1 MPINTYSPEIRQ
13 AHMSAEQQIP
23 RKRGTSMY
31 GELLDEVRAAGLL
44 QPQTAY
50 YISRITINTA
60 ALSGAWALFFLLG
73 NSWLQLV
80 TAGFL
85 GFMFA
90 QCAMIG
96 HDAAHRLVS
105 RSRVVNSALG
115 YVHFDLLI
123 GMSFG
128 YWAERHRR
136 HHTYPNDP
144 ERDPEVNN
152 EFIAFTVAQMHARSG
167 LRRRLSRCQAILFF
181 PGIFLLQPYAMRV
194 THSRQLL
201 RSRNRG
207 RVAESCLLAMH
218 AALYI
223 TAVFLVLSP
232 TLAVVFVIAQQGLF
246 SAYLGGIIAP
256 NHKGMEIQYNSTGTG
271 FLKRQLHSSRN
282 IRGGLLTEILFGG
295 LNYQIEHHLF
305 PSMPT
310 PCLRRAKPIVR
321 DYCERHNLM
330 YVETSIFGSYR
341 TLLAYLHTVGRSS
354 ASETLAPEID
364 LARN

>member
-1 MPINTYSPEIRQ
+1 MSINTYPPKIRQ
-13 AHMSAEQQIP
+13 AYMSTEQQIA
-23 RKRGTSMY
+23 RRRGTSMY
-31 GELLDEVRAAGLL
+31 AELLREVRAAGLL
-44 QPQTAY
+44 QPQAAY
-50 YISRITINTA
+50 YITRITINTA
-60 ALSGAWALFFLLG
+60 GLSAAWVLFFLLG

-85 GFMFA
+85 AFMFT

-96 HDAAHRLVS
+96 HDAAHRLIS
-105 RSRVVNSALG
+105 RSRLINSALG

-144 ERDPEVNN
+144 ERDPEASN
-152 EFIAFTVAQMHARSG
+152 EFIAFTFAQMHSRSG
-167 LRRRLSRCQAILFF
+167 LRRRLSRNQAILFF
-181 PGIFLLQPYAMRV
+181 PGIFLLQPYAMRF
-194 THSRQLL
+194 THARQLL
-201 RSRNRG
+201 RSRHRG
-207 RVAESCLLAMH
+207 WVAESCLLAMH
-218 AALYI
+218 AAFYI
-223 TAVFLVLSP
+223 TAVSLVLSP
-232 TLAVVFVIAQQGLF
+232 TIAVVFVIVQQGLF

-256 NHKGMEIQYNSTGTG
+256 NHKGMEIQHDSTGTG
-271 FLKRQLHSSRN
+271 FLIRQLHSSRN

-321 DYCERHNLM
+321 AYCERHNLI
-330 YVETSIFGSYR
+330 YVETSLFGSYR
-341 TLLAYLHTVGRSS
+341 TLLTYLHAVGRSS
-354 ASETLAPEID
+354 ASEILAPGAD
-364 LARN
+364 LARS